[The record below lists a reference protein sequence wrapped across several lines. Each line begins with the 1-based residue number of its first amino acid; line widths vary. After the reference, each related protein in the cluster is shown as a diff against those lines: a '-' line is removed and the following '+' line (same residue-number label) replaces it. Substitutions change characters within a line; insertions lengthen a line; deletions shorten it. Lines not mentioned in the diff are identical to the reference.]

1 MPNLLMSAKTL
12 QSQVDELRDLM
23 ETRLRVRGKTLGL
36 QVRKA
41 GRLLPRAQ
49 WREAVYLAQAAT
61 VMAHP
66 KLSRMVDANKADK
79 AHARL
84 TKFLKSV
91 DPKDRARGKFLGWLG
106 SLAFGF
112 IVVFVVVV
120 VAMVRR
126 GIV

>member
-1 MPNLLMSAKTL
+1 MSADTL
-12 QSQVDELRDLM
+12 QSQVDEVRDLM
-23 ETRLRVRGKTLGL
+23 ETRLRVRGKTLGQ
-36 QVRKA
+36 QVHKA

-49 WREAVYLAQAAT
+49 RREAVYLAQAAT

-84 TKFLKSV
+84 TQFLKSV

-106 SLAFGF
+106 SLAFGI
-112 IVVFVVVV
+112 IVVFVLVDVVLV
-120 VAMVRR
+120 QR

>member
-1 MPNLLMSAKTL
+1 
-12 QSQVDELRDLM
+12 M
-23 ETRLRVRGKTLGL
+23 ETQLRVRGKTLDQ

-41 GRLLPRAQ
+41 GRLLPRAEQ
-49 WREAVYLAQAAT
+49 REAIYLAQAAT

-66 KLSRMVDANKADK
+66 KLSRMVDTSKATK

-84 TKFLKSV
+84 TQFLKSV

-106 SLAFGF
+106 SLAFGL
-112 IVVFVVVV
+112 IVVFVLVVV
-120 VAMVRR
+120 VLVQR

>member
-1 MPNLLMSAKTL
+1 MH
-12 QSQVDELRDLM
+12 
-23 ETRLRVRGKTLGL
+23 
-36 QVRKA
+36 KA
-41 GRLLPRAQ
+41 GRLLPRAER
-49 WREAVYLAQAAT
+49 REAVYLAQAAT

-84 TKFLKSV
+84 TQFLKSV

-106 SLAFGF
+106 SLAFGI
-112 IVVFVVVV
+112 IVVFVLVVV
-120 VAMVRR
+120 VLVQR